1 MLGAIPVE
9 KYGDLY
15 FHRRAEFEAMAAAG
29 RTRAQAV
36 MDIEAEVLAEA
47 ADPAVAAKPPALI
60 RRGGEG
66 YSGVT
71 FDTLD
76 AVLNDRGAKIVMS
89 ALNKGA
95 VAGLPDNVAVET
107 VCHVDAKGA
116 RALPVGEIPL
126 AYRGLVQAVKV
137 HESLTVQAAVTRSR
151 DVALQALLA
160 HPLVGDIDIAKPM
173 LDEMLAA
180 HGLNYQ

>member
-1 MLGAIPVE
+1 MVLAV
-9 KYGDLY
+9 
-15 FHRRAEFEAMAAAG
+15 

-47 ADPAVAAKPPALI
+47 ADPSVAAKPLALI

-107 VCHVDAKGA
+107 VCRVDASGA

-126 AYRGLVQAVKV
+126 AYRGLVQAVKA
-137 HESLTVQAAVTRSR
+137 HESLTVQAAVTLSR

-160 HPLVGDIDIAKPM
+160 HPLVGDVDIAEPM

-180 HGLNYQ
+180 HDLNYK